1 MRLGLAKS
9 VRLAALL
16 AIFLTAETAALAHGD
31 LEDTHPTGG
40 ACALCVGL
48 ATLSAGNVATP
59 QHFAVVIEAGVAPD
73 YSLQHPVR
81 RRTARP
87 VARGPPE
94 AS

>member
-16 AIFLTAETAALAHGD
+16 AIFLAAETAALAHGE
-31 LEDTHPTGG
+31 LEDTHPTSG

-48 ATLSAGNVATP
+48 ATLATGNVATP
-59 QHFAVVIEAGVAPD
+59 HHFAVVIEAGATPG
-73 YSLQHPVR
+73 YLLQHAVQR
-81 RRTARP
+81 RAARP